1 MLASTQNLLKSW
13 YIHDEVVSKL
23 AFMPTSPL
31 LRAVE
36 WVHSVV
42 ISRGEMTVN
51 ETSPTSARYVDP
63 ILHASLHVYCMDHN
77 SIE

>member
-1 MLASTQNLLKSW
+1 MGLLTKYGISG
-13 YIHDEVVSKL
+13 VSG
-23 AFMPTSPL
+23 A

-42 ISRGEMTVN
+42 ISRGEVIVN
-51 ETSPTSARYVDP
+51 ETSPTSARYIGP

-77 SIE
+77 SIELMR

>member
-1 MLASTQNLLKSW
+1 MTFDPMIITWGMLG
-13 YIHDEVVSKL
+13 
-23 AFMPTSPL
+23 

-42 ISRGEMTVN
+42 ISRGEVTVN
-51 ETSPTSARYVDP
+51 ETPPTSARYIDP

-77 SIE
+77 SIEQMKWVPPLDMIL

>member
-1 MLASTQNLLKSW
+1 MHDFVGALL
-13 YIHDEVVSKL
+13 
-23 AFMPTSPL
+23 MT

-42 ISRGEMTVN
+42 ISRGDVLVN
-51 ETSPTSARYVDP
+51 ETSPTSARYTGP

-77 SIE
+77 SVERMR